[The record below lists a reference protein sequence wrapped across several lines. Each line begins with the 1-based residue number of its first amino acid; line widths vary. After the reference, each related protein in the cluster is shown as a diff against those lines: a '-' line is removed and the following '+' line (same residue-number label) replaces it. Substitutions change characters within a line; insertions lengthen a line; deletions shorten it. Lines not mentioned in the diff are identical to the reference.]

1 MLHALQ
7 MTILI
12 NHAYGDITTTAML
25 KTGILKMPRIEMTL
39 ELFEIRTICAL
50 ISQKKNYHY
59 ENTKINLHTLCI
71 RCLYFNTL
79 KRLQYH

>member
-50 ISQKKNYHY
+50 ISQKKIIIM
-59 ENTKINLHTLCI
+59 KIQKSIFTL
-71 RCLYFNTL
+71 LVFAASTL
-79 KRLQYH
+79 TH